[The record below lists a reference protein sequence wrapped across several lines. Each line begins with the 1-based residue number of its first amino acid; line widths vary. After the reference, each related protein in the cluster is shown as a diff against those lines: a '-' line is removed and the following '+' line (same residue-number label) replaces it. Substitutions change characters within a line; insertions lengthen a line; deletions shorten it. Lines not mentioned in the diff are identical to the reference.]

1 LFSGSD
7 SIPANFKP
15 AGLDKSKGVITAR
28 YVKDP
33 NDPGW
38 KDDPGYMEFVAF
50 VTKYMGAEQLNDP
63 AVVHG
68 YGAAMP
74 MTHVLKQ
81 CGEDLSRENI
91 LHQATNIK
99 DLELPMGLP
108 GTRINTSPDNY
119 FPIRQM

>member
-1 LFSGSD
+1 MFGGSN

-33 NDPGW
+33 NDPRW
-38 KDDPGYMEFVAF
+38 KDGPGYMEFVAF

-68 YGAAMP
+68 YSA
-74 MTHVLKQ
+74 Q
-81 CGEDLSRENI
+81 CR
-91 LHQATNIK
+91 
-99 DLELPMGLP
+99 
-108 GTRINTSPDNY
+108 
-119 FPIRQM
+119 

>member
-68 YGAAMP
+68 YGAAP
-74 MTHVLKQ
+74 AVLRRSHA
-81 CGEDLSRENI
+81 GGRRPPPFGRDSRVSWHPTFAVPHLAQSSE
-91 LHQATNIK
+91 H
-99 DLELPMGLP
+99 P
-108 GTRINTSPDNY
+108 NTFTSFRRPHA
-119 FPIRQM
+119 